1 MRNVSFKGHNLTVLA
16 LKNDEYVGK
25 EVLYS
30 GKPFA
35 PNTLAYMMDYIRP
48 GSTVVDA
55 GWYVRGASK
64 FWMSV

>member
-55 GWYVRGASK
+55 G
-64 FWMSV
+64 